1 MCVGCK
7 YIYST
12 YGAGPEIVLQLNSYN
27 INVDVQ
33 VVISLLV
40 EVPD

>member
-1 MCVGCK
+1 MCVCVGCK
-7 YIYST
+7 YVVYM
-12 YGAGPEIVLQLNSYN
+12 GRPELVLQL
-27 INVDVQ
+27 NVDVQ